1 MNTQQQSPQQVQ
13 ARASVSVEF
22 DTIVKAF
29 GPVQVLHGVSFALA
43 PGQVYG
49 LLGENGAGK
58 STLMKILAGYESPTG
73 GTLRVNGQPQ
83 QFASSRDA
91 EALGIVLIHQEF
103 NLADDLTVAQNI
115 FLGHEKNMSPLG
127 RRFTASVP
135 RGEQGSLG
143 RPGASSKGWL
153 LDDAAMARD
162 AAAALAQV
170 GLRIDP
176 ATKVRRLIVAEKQLV
191 EIAKAIARHARLLIM
206 DEPTATLT
214 PGETERLFKLM
225 AQLRADGVTIVSI
238 SHKLDEVEQV
248 TDEVIVMR
256 DGRFVTR
263 ARTAEVTRHQM
274 ANLMVGR
281 ELADLYP
288 PRDPVVAADAPAMR
302 VRDFNVPGW
311 ARNASFEVRP
321 GEILGFAGL
330 VGAGRTE
337 LFEGLLGLRPAS
349 GSVEM
354 LGRPVPNGRGW
365 RSPRDA
371 ARHGL
376 TYLSEDR
383 KGKGLLT
390 AFGLRQNL
398 TLMALERYAKPWLKP
413 EAERAALAA
422 AVQDYGI
429 RTGSLDVRASSLSGG
444 NQQKLALAKV
454 LQPQPKVVVLDEP
467 TRGVDVGAKRDIY
480 FLIQRLARQGLA
492 VIVVSSELMELI
504 GLCHRVAVMRA
515 GQVVATLDADHLTE
529 EELIAHATGT
539 APHPEHA

>member
-1 MNTQQQSPQQVQ
+1 MKNAV
-13 ARASVSVEF
+13 AVEF
-22 DTIVKAF
+22 DSVVKAF
-29 GPVQVLHGVSFALA
+29 GPVQVLHGVSFSLA
-43 PGQVYG
+43 PGRVYG

-58 STLMKILAGYESPTG
+58 STLMKILAGYESLTG
-73 GTLRVNGQPQ
+73 GTLTVNGEPR
-83 QFASSRDA
+83 QFTSSRDA

-103 NLADDLTVAQNI
+103 NLAEDLSVAQNI
-115 FLGHEKNMSPLG
+115 FLGHEKK
-127 RRFTASVP
+127 
-135 RGEQGSLG
+135 
-143 RPGASSKGWL
+143 KGWL
-153 LDDAAMARD
+153 LDDAAMERD
-162 AAAALAQV
+162 AASALAEV
-170 GLRIDP
+170 GLDIDP
-176 ATKVRRLIVAEKQLV
+176 STKVRRLIVAERQLV
-191 EIAKAIARHARLLIM
+191 EIAKAISRHARLLIM

-214 PGETERLFKLM
+214 PGETERLFKLI
-225 AQLRADGVTIVSI
+225 AQLRADGVTIVYI

-256 DGRFVTR
+256 DGRFVAR
-263 ARTAEVTRHQM
+263 AMTSDITRHQM

-288 PRDPVVAADAPAMR
+288 PRDVVVTAAAPAMR
-302 VRDFNVPGW
+302 VRDFVVPGW
-311 ARNASFEVRP
+311 AQNASFEVRP

-337 LFEGLLGLRPAS
+337 LFEGLLGLRPAT
-349 GSVEM
+349 GTVEIEGQA
-354 LGRPVPNGRGW
+354 LAFRN
-365 RSPRDA
+365 PRDA

-383 KGKGLLT
+383 KGKGLHVNL
-390 AFGLRQNL
+390 GLRQNL
-398 TLMALERYAKPWLKP
+398 TLMALERYARPWLKP
-413 EAERAALAA
+413 EAERSALAE
-422 AVQDYGI
+422 AVKDYGI
-429 RTGSLDVRASSLSGG
+429 RTGDLDARASSLSGG

-454 LQPQPKVVVLDEP
+454 LQPRPKVVVLDEP

-515 GQVVATLDADHLTE
+515 GRLVATLDAQDLTE

-539 APHPEHA
+539 K